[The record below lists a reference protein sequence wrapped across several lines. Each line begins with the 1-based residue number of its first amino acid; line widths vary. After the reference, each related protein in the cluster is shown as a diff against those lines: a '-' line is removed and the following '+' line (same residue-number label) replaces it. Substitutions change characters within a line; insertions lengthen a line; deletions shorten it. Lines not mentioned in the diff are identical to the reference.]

1 MSVQMPRTFWMVYGA
16 GQSAPTVRHRT
27 PESAIGE
34 ARRLARVAPDVE
46 FFVLQ
51 AIAHVVKRDVEIT
64 PMAGDSD
71 FAEVPMVPRRHP
83 ADDGIPF

>member
-16 GQSAPTVRHRT
+16 GLRAPTVRHKA
-27 PESAIGE
+27 PETAIAE
-34 ARRLARVAPDVE
+34 ASRLARIAPDVE

-64 PMAGDSD
+64 PMAGDPD
-71 FAEVPMVPRRHP
+71 FADIRGGHP
-83 ADDGIPF
+83 DDMPF

>member
-1 MSVQMPRTFWMVYGA
+1 VSVQMPRTFWMVYGA
-16 GQSAPTVRHRT
+16 GQRAPTVRHKT
-27 PESAIGE
+27 PESAIAE

-64 PMAGDSD
+64 PMAGDPD
-71 FAEVPMVPRRHP
+71 FPDPRHGHP
-83 ADDGIPF
+83 DDTPF